1 MQTTQNTP
9 EALAAAAFDEYGNAI
24 FRLAFSY
31 LHNRQDAEDILQETV
46 LQLIRTNPML
56 DTPAHRKAWLL
67 AVAANKSKNLLKYN
81 RYRMHGDTDELAL
94 AAKMPAE
101 ESDVW
106 QAVNALPEKYREVIH
121 LFYAEDCSTAEIA
134 KILGKREPT
143 VRSLLCRGREKL
155 KAVLKEAYD
164 FAESI

>member
-1 MQTTQNTP
+1 MHRADMTP

-24 FRLAFSY
+24 LRLAFSY
-31 LHNRQDAEDILQETV
+31 LHNRQDAEDILQETI
-46 LQLIRTNPML
+46 LQLIRTKPVL

-81 RYRMHGDTDELAL
+81 RYRRHDDTDTLELA
-94 AAKMPAE
+94 ADMPAE
-101 ESDVW
+101 QSDVW
-106 QAVNALPEKYREVIH
+106 LAVNALPEKYREVIH
-121 LFYAEDCSTAEIA
+121 LFYAEGCSTAEIA

-164 FAESI
+164 FAE